1 MDRRLGNE
9 PIWCGNTKKARKER
23 RQAEK
28 CEVIVKASRLPEREL
43 GSLGD
48 QRLQRRQKPR
58 SSALDETKNRKN
70 RRTETL

>member
-43 GSLGD
+43 GSL
-48 QRLQRRQKPR
+48 
-58 SSALDETKNRKN
+58 
-70 RRTETL
+70 